1 MKANAKTLSAAAV
14 TLSILTT
21 SAWAD
26 QLSDI
31 KSKGTLV
38 CGVLGAYEPFGFID
52 VASRTTVG
60 YDVDMCNAVAN
71 HLGVKAEVK
80 PVSVEARIP
89 ELQQGRMDL
98 LAAGLGYSPQR
109 AEQVEFSDQYFVSP
123 HKLIVKASRGFKQP
137 GDLEGKRVSFTK
149 GGITE
154 GFVRSAV
161 PGAKLTGYEDTPTA
175 FTALTQN
182 KVVGFSVAEVA
193 ARRLVSKTGA
203 SASEYIILEPAVG
216 SEKWGL
222 GVRKGEATMLA
233 AVNDAL
239 QKMEAS
245 GEAQQIFNKWL
256 GDGTMYKMSRHFTIG
271 PIQN

>member
-1 MKANAKTLSAAAV
+1 MKKNFKALTTVAI
-14 TLSILTT
+14 TLSILAAP
-21 SAWAD
+21 AWAD

-31 KSKGTLV
+31 KAKGTLL
-38 CGVLGAYEPFGFID
+38 CGVLGTYEPFGFID
-52 VASRTTVG
+52 VSSRATVG
-60 YDVDMCNAVAN
+60 YDVDICNAVAK
-71 HLGVKAEVK
+71 HMGVKAEVK
-80 PVSVEARIP
+80 PVSIEARIP

-109 AEQVEFSDQYFVSP
+109 AEQVDFSDQYFVSP

-137 GDLEGKRVSFTK
+137 SDLQGKRVSFSK

-154 GFVRSAV
+154 AFVRSAV
-161 PGAKLTGYEDTPTA
+161 PDAKLTGYEDTPTA
-175 FTALTQN
+175 FTALAQN

-193 ARRLVSKTGA
+193 ARRLISKTGA
-203 SASEYIILEPAVG
+203 SASEYSILEPAVG

-222 GVRKGEATMLA
+222 GVRKGEASMLA

-245 GEAQQIFNKWL
+245 GEAQQIFDKWL
-256 GDGTMYKMSRHFTIG
+256 GADTTYKMTRSFKIA

>member
-1 MKANAKTLSAAAV
+1 MKKKFKTLSTVAI
-14 TLSILTT
+14 TLSFL
-21 SAWAD
+21 SAPAWAD

-38 CGVLGAYEPFGFID
+38 CGVLGAFEPFGFID
-52 VASRTTVG
+52 VASRATVG
-60 YDVDMCNAVAN
+60 YDVDVCNAIAK
-71 HLGVKAEVK
+71 HIGVKAEVK
-80 PVSVEARIP
+80 PVSIEARIP

-109 AEQVEFSDQYFVSP
+109 AEQVDFSNQYFVSP

-137 GDLEGKRVSFTK
+137 SDLEGKRVSFTK

-161 PGAKLTGYEDTPTA
+161 PSAKLTGYEDTPTA
-175 FTALTQN
+175 FTALAQN
-182 KVVGFSVAEVA
+182 KVVGFSVAEVV
-193 ARRLVSKTGA
+193 ARRLISKTGA
-203 SASEYIILEPAVG
+203 SASEYTILEPAVG

-222 GVRKGEATMLA
+222 GVRKGEASMLA

-239 QKMEAS
+239 EKMEAS
-245 GEAQQIFNKWL
+245 GEAQQIFDKWL
-256 GDGTMYKMSRHFTIG
+256 GAGTMYKISRSFTIG

>member
-1 MKANAKTLSAAAV
+1 MYSRFKSLGALLVSLSVVACP
-14 TLSILTT
+14 
-21 SAWAD
+21 AWAD

-38 CGVLGAYEPFGFID
+38 CGVLGTFEPFGYTDI
-52 VASRTTVG
+52 ASRATVG
-60 YDVDMCNAVAN
+60 YDVDVCHAVARQ
-71 HLGVKAEVK
+71 LGVKAEIK
-80 PVSVEARIP
+80 PVSIEARIP

-109 AEQVEFSDQYFVSP
+109 AKQVDFSDQYFISP
-123 HKLIVKASRGFKQP
+123 HRLIVKASRGYSQP
-137 GDLEGKRVSFTK
+137 SDLEGKRVSFTK

-161 PGAKLTGYEDTPTA
+161 QGAKLTGFEDTTTA
-175 FTALTQN
+175 FTALAQN
-182 KVVGFSVAEVA
+182 KVVGFSVAEIV
-193 ARRLVSKTGA
+193 ARRLISKTGA
-203 SASEYIILEPAVG
+203 SASEYTILEPAVG

-222 GVRKGEATMLA
+222 GVRKGEGALLA

-239 QKMEAS
+239 RKMEAS
-245 GEAQQIFNKWL
+245 GEAQQIFDKWL
-256 GDGTMYKMSRHFTIG
+256 GAETMYDMTREFKIA

>member
-1 MKANAKTLSAAAV
+1 MKKNSIAWSAVAITLNLLAAP
-14 TLSILTT
+14 
-21 SAWAD
+21 AWAD

-38 CGVLGAYEPFGFID
+38 CGVLGTFEPFGFID
-52 VASRTTVG
+52 VASRSTVG
-60 YDVDMCNAVAN
+60 YDVDMCNAVAAQ
-71 HLGVKAEVK
+71 LGVKAEVK
-80 PVSVEARIP
+80 PVSIEARIP

-109 AEQVEFSDQYFVSP
+109 AEQVDFSSQYFVSP
-123 HKLIVKASRGFKQP
+123 HKLIVKTSRGFKQP

-154 GFVRSAV
+154 GFVRAAV

-175 FTALTQN
+175 FTALAQN
-182 KVVGFSVAEVA
+182 KVVGFSVAEVV
-193 ARRLVSKTGA
+193 ARRLISKTGA
-203 SASEYIILEPAVG
+203 SASEYTILEPAVG

-222 GVRKGEATMLA
+222 GVRKGEASMLA

-239 QKMEAS
+239 QQMESS
-245 GEAQQIFNKWL
+245 GEAQQIFDKWL
-256 GDGTMYKMSRHFTIG
+256 GASTMYRMSRDFKIG
-271 PIQN
+271 SIEN